1 METKTDRILRILF
14 LVLAVLMLLS
24 WGFLRYKMKTQIE
37 PLTEL
42 EKKTVT
48 DTSWSYVEG
57 EPIDLNRA
65 DKETLMLL
73 PDVGEATAEK
83 IIAYRTEAGAFTYK
97 EELMN
102 ISGIGEKTYEEL
114 KDLVTVIP

>member
-1 METKTDRILRILF
+1 METKVEQILRILF
-14 LVLAVLMLLS
+14 LILAVLMLLG
-24 WGFLRYKMKTQIE
+24 WGFLRYQAKTKLE
-37 PLTEL
+37 PLL
-42 EKKTVT
+42 QLPKKTIT
-48 DTSWSYVEG
+48 DTSWSYAEG

-73 PDVGEATAEK
+73 PGVGEV
-83 IIAYRTEAGAFTYK
+83 IAGRILEYRNEVGAFTYK